1 MATKQNLIFKDAEKA
16 KAAIM
21 KSQQK
26 EIKDLYVK
34 WADDIGKKAE
44 MYAKK
49 TTPSSALQETQMKTL
64 KKQLT
69 AASKQISNEIYG
81 IIKNN
86 MYLMSNAVVGD
97 SKKWMKSLGFGDE
110 AANMMFTNI
119 PDSTVRNIIT
129 GQIYDSGWSLS
140 KAIWSD
146 NEKNLKDIYAI
157 VGKGI
162 AENSSIYDISK
173 ELETYVNPNKKLPW
187 NFKGK
192 DGVKIFKK
200 SVDYNAQRLARTLVQ
215 HGYQQSF
222 IAVTKDNPL
231 VEEYLWLANGSR
243 VCPIC
248 KARNGKHYSKDNL
261 PMDHPNG
268 MCTMVP
274 VVNSNMIDDLA
285 DWVKNPDKN
294 PKLTKFAK
302 KLGYK
307 ESQIKAGDVVKIKN
321 VSKSKT
327 DTKKILK
334 FTNAQEKYL
343 AKYGYSVNNMP
354 KDYDEWFIKLTFEDN
369 IALSKWG
376 IKANKSV
383 KELFDKYLNVKKYKT
398 VKIEGITDLE
408 NDLESIKKTLSEIP
422 EEIYKDIWNNPVT
435 DEEYKALIKGIAN
448 KKNYY
453 NMMIN
458 DLKDETSFQYQFMVV
473 QGGQDPIKEIAKY
486 EKYIKDIEKLESKGE
501 SYFKLV
507 SKANKIED
515 KIEDKITEIQF
526 ANLKPGEDIKFDVD
540 LFTKEAKDDARK
552 FVSRDAADRWYRPQ
566 LDKTWN
572 NATEKEK
579 YSVWEYTQNS
589 NPINKSLSGYHDSW
603 DRKDFKG
610 LGKTDLGHE
619 DKWRNF
625 RTKEFEDKFGKDG
638 HKNYKMVV
646 ENLTKIID
654 KSEMK
659 ESAYLVRGS
668 DVDGLAGLLEGN
680 LISFD
685 DAKSL
690 IKTGGIRNMKKML
703 NGQKF
708 TNHAFTS
715 TGISSGTGFSGD
727 IVYEIYAPKGT
738 RYIYAEPTSYYGD
751 TISGEN
757 IYKVGQDYD
766 SIGSEAEIIL
776 QRGTTFI
783 IRDVEKE
790 GNKIKIKMDVVEQ
803 PDYFKT
809 GLEYTHTKGKTTYT
823 K

>member
-49 TTPSSALQETQMKTL
+49 TTPSSGLQEIQMKTL

-307 ESQIKAGDVVKIKN
+307 ESQIKAGDVVKIKGAN
-321 VSKSKT
+321 AAQKTENKFTDLQDKYLSKYGYTPNNMPKNYNEWFGKLSVEDMFEISSLQSKKGLSYDEWFDKYLKSVQNT
-327 DTKKILK
+327 QVAQKAEKAVKAKTKKIPK

-343 AKYGYSVNNMP
+343 AKYGYSIDNMP

-369 IALSKWG
+369 LALSKWG

-398 VKIEGITDLE
+398 VKVD
-408 NDLESIKKTLSEIP
+408 
-422 EEIYKDIWNNPVT
+422 DIADVNTAANVG
-435 DEEYKALIKGIAN
+435 DE
-448 KKNYY
+448 
-453 NMMIN
+453 
-458 DLKDETSFQYQFMVV
+458 VV
-473 QGGQDPIKEIAKY
+473 FG
-486 EKYIKDIEKLESKGE
+486 
-501 SYFKLV
+501 
-507 SKANKIED
+507 
-515 KIEDKITEIQF
+515 
-526 ANLKPGEDIKFDVD
+526 VD
-540 LFTKEAKDDARK
+540 AYSKEAKRQAK
-552 FVSRDAADRWYRPQ
+552 MFASRDGADRYYRPK
-566 LDKTWN
+566 LDKFWDKT
-572 NATEKEK
+572 TEKEK

-589 NPINKSLSGYHDSW
+589 NPINKSLSGYHDTW
-603 DRKDFKG
+603 DRDDFKG

-619 DKWRNF
+619 DKWRKFN
-625 RTKEFEDKFGKDG
+625 TDSFEKKFGKDG
-638 HKNYKMVV
+638 HKDYKTVV
-646 ENLTKIID
+646 EKLTNVID
-654 KSEMK
+654 KSKMDD
-659 ESAYLVRGS
+659 SVYLVRGS
-668 DVDGLAGLLEGN
+668 DAEGLAGLLEGN

-685 DAKSL
+685 DARKL
-690 IKTGGIRNMKKML
+690 IKKNNIEDLKKVIK
-703 NGQKF
+703 GQKF
-708 TNHAFTS
+708 TNHSFTS
-715 TGISSGTGFSGD
+715 TGIASGTGFNDD
-727 IVYEIYAPKGT
+727 IAYEIFAPKGT
-738 RYIYAEPTSYYGD
+738 KYIYAEPASYYGN
-751 TISGEN
+751 TISGESL
-757 IYKVGQDYD
+757 YKTGQSY
-766 SIGSEAEIIL
+766 SSVGSEAEVIL
-776 QRGTTFI
+776 QRGTTFT
-783 IRDVEKE
+783 IRDVKKE
-790 GNKIKIKMDVVEQ
+790 GSKIKIIMDVTEQ

-809 GLEYTHTKGKTTYT
+809 GLEHTHTKGKTYYT

>member
-44 MYAKK
+44 MYATK
-49 TTPSSALQETQMKTL
+49 TTPSSVLQEAQMKAL

-86 MYLMSNAVVGD
+86 MYLVSDAVVGD

-110 AANMMFTNI
+110 AANMMFSNV

-129 GQIYDSGWSLS
+129 GQIYESGWSLS

-157 VGKGI
+157 VGKGV
-162 AENSSIYDISK
+162 AENSSIYDIAK

-222 IAVTKDNPL
+222 ISTTKDNPL
-231 VEEYLWLANGSR
+231 VEEYIWLANGSR

-248 KARNGKHYSKDNL
+248 ESRNGKHYSKDNL

-274 VVNSNMIDDLA
+274 VVNNNMIDDLA

-294 PKLTKFAK
+294 PKLTNFAK

-307 ESQIKAGDVVKIKN
+307 ESQIEAGDVVKIK
-321 VSKSKT
+321 STKT
-327 DTKKILK
+327 KTKKVPK

-343 AKYGYSVNNMP
+343 TKYGYSLDNMP
-354 KDYDEWFIKLTFEDN
+354 KDYDEWFFKLTLDDTVELN
-369 IALSKWG
+369 KWG
-376 IKANKSV
+376 VKANKSIE
-383 KELFDKYLNVKKYKT
+383 ELFDKYLNVTKYKT
-398 VKIEGITDLE
+398 VKID
-408 NDLESIKKTLSEIP
+408 D
-422 EEIYKDIWNNPVT
+422 VT
-435 DEEYKALIKGIAN
+435 DVKTAAKIG
-448 KKNYY
+448 
-453 NMMIN
+453 
-458 DLKDETSFQYQFMVV
+458 DE
-473 QGGQDPIKEIAKY
+473 II
-486 EKYIKDIEKLESKGE
+486 
-501 SYFKLV
+501 
-507 SKANKIED
+507 
-515 KIEDKITEIQF
+515 
-526 ANLKPGEDIKFDVD
+526 FDAD
-540 LFTKEAKDDARK
+540 MYTKEAKREAK
-552 FVSRDAADRWYRPQ
+552 MFASKSSADRYYRPK
-566 LDKTWN
+566 LDKTWEK
-572 NATEKEK
+572 ATEKER

-589 NPINKSLSGYHDSW
+589 NPINKSLSGYHDTW
-603 DRKDFKG
+603 DREDFKG

-619 DKWRNF
+619 DKWRSF
-625 RTKEFEDKFGKDG
+625 DTDAFEKKFGKNG
-638 HKNYKMVV
+638 HKDYKMVV
-646 ENLTKIID
+646 EKLTNIID
-654 KSEMK
+654 KSKMED
-659 ESAYLVRGS
+659 SAYLVRGS

-685 DAKSL
+685 DAKKL
-690 IKTGGIRNMKKML
+690 IKSNDIKSLKKVIE
-703 NGQKF
+703 GQKF
-708 TNHAFTS
+708 TNHSFTS
-715 TGISSGTGFSGD
+715 TGIASGTGFSGD
-727 IVYEIYAPKGT
+727 IVYEVYAPKGT
-738 RYIYAEPTSYYGD
+738 KYIYAEPASYYGN
-751 TISGEN
+751 TINGEKL
-757 IYKVGQDYD
+757 YKVGQSY
-766 SIGSEAEIIL
+766 SSVGSEAEVIL

-783 IRDVEKE
+783 IRDVKKV
-790 GNKIKIKMDVVEQ
+790 GSTIKIKMDVVGQ
-803 PDYFKT
+803 PNYFKT
-809 GLEYTHTKGKTTYT
+809 GLEHTHTKGKTSYS

>member
-157 VGKGI
+157 VGKGV

-222 IAVTKDNPL
+222 IATTKDNPL
-231 VEEYLWLANGSR
+231 VEEYIWLANGSR

-274 VVNSNMIDDLA
+274 VINNNMIDDLA

-307 ESQIKAGDVVKIKN
+307 ESQIKAGDVVKIKGAN
-321 VSKSKT
+321 TAQKAEKAVKAK
-327 DTKKILK
+327 TKKIPK

-343 AKYGYSVNNMP
+343 AKYGYSIDNMP
-354 KDYDEWFIKLTFEDN
+354 KDYDEWFFKLSLDDLKN
-369 IALSKWG
+369 LGKWG
-376 IKANKSV
+376 VKSNKSIE
-383 KELFDKYLNVKKYKT
+383 ELFDKYLNVTKYKT
-398 VKIEGITDLE
+398 VKVDDITDI
-408 NDLESIKKTLSEIP
+408 NAAANVGDEI
-422 EEIYKDIWNNPVT
+422 T
-435 DEEYKALIKGIAN
+435 FG
-448 KKNYY
+448 
-453 NMMIN
+453 
-458 DLKDETSFQYQFMVV
+458 
-473 QGGQDPIKEIAKY
+473 
-486 EKYIKDIEKLESKGE
+486 
-501 SYFKLV
+501 
-507 SKANKIED
+507 
-515 KIEDKITEIQF
+515 
-526 ANLKPGEDIKFDVD
+526 VD
-540 LFTKEAKDDARK
+540 AYTKEAKRQAK
-552 FVSRDAADRWYRPQ
+552 MFATRDGADKYYRHK
-566 LDKTWN
+566 LDKFWDKT
-572 NATEKEK
+572 TEKEK
-579 YSVWEYTQNS
+579 YSVWEYTKNS
-589 NPINKSLSGYHDSW
+589 NPINKSLSGYHDTW
-603 DRKDFKG
+603 DRGDFKG

-619 DKWRNF
+619 DKWRTF
-625 RTKEFEDKFGKDG
+625 DTDSFEKKFGKNG
-638 HKNYKMVV
+638 HKDYKMVV
-646 ENLTKIID
+646 EKLTNVID
-654 KSEMK
+654 KSTMDD
-659 ESAYLVRGS
+659 SVYLVRGS

-685 DAKSL
+685 DARNL
-690 IKTGGIRNMKKML
+690 IKKNNIEDLKKVIK
-703 NGQKF
+703 GQKF

-715 TGISSGTGFSGD
+715 TGIASGTGFSGD
-727 IVYEIYAPKGT
+727 IAYEIFAPKGT
-738 RYIYAEPTSYYGD
+738 KYIYAEPASYYGN
-751 TISGEN
+751 TIDGESL
-757 IYKVGQDYD
+757 YKAGQSY
-766 SIGSEAEIIL
+766 SSVGSEAEVIL
-776 QRGTTFI
+776 QRGTTFT
-783 IRDVEKE
+783 IRDVKKE
-790 GNKIKIKMDVVEQ
+790 GSEIKIIMDVTEQ

-809 GLEYTHTKGKTTYT
+809 GLEHTHTKGKTSYT

>member
-97 SKKWMKSLGFGDE
+97 SKKWMKSLGFEDE

-274 VVNSNMIDDLA
+274 VINNNMIDDLA

-294 PKLTKFAK
+294 SKLTKFAK

-307 ESQIKAGDVVKIKN
+307 ESQIKAGDVVKIKGAN
-321 VSKSKT
+321 TAQKTENKFTDLQDKYLSKYGYTPNNMPKNYNEWFGKLSVEDMFEISSLQSKKGLSYDEWFDKYLKT
-327 DTKKILK
+327 VQNTQVAQKAEKAVKVKTKKVPK

-343 AKYGYSVNNMP
+343 TKYGYSLDNMP
-354 KDYDEWFIKLTFEDN
+354 KNYDEWFYKLTLEDTVELN
-369 IALSKWG
+369 KWG
-376 IKANKSV
+376 VKANKSIE
-383 KELFDKYLNVKKYKT
+383 ELFDKYLNVTKYKT
-398 VKIEGITDLE
+398 VKID
-408 NDLESIKKTLSEIP
+408 D
-422 EEIYKDIWNNPVT
+422 VT
-435 DEEYKALIKGIAN
+435 DVKTAAKIG
-448 KKNYY
+448 
-453 NMMIN
+453 
-458 DLKDETSFQYQFMVV
+458 DE
-473 QGGQDPIKEIAKY
+473 II
-486 EKYIKDIEKLESKGE
+486 
-501 SYFKLV
+501 
-507 SKANKIED
+507 
-515 KIEDKITEIQF
+515 
-526 ANLKPGEDIKFDVD
+526 FDAD
-540 LFTKEAKDDARK
+540 MYTKEAKREAK
-552 FVSRDAADRWYRPQ
+552 MFASKSSADRYYRPK
-566 LDKTWN
+566 LDKTWEK
-572 NATEKEK
+572 ATEKER

-589 NPINKSLSGYHDSW
+589 NPINKSLSGYHDTW
-603 DRKDFKG
+603 DREDFKG

-619 DKWRNF
+619 DKWRSF
-625 RTKEFEDKFGKDG
+625 DTDAFEKKFGKNG
-638 HKNYKMVV
+638 HKDYKMVV
-646 ENLTKIID
+646 EKLTNIID
-654 KSEMK
+654 KSKMED
-659 ESAYLVRGS
+659 SAYLVRGS

-685 DAKSL
+685 DAKKL
-690 IKTGGIRNMKKML
+690 IKSNDIKSLKKVIE
-703 NGQKF
+703 GQKF
-708 TNHAFTS
+708 TNHSFTS
-715 TGISSGTGFSGD
+715 TGIASGTGFSGD
-727 IVYEIYAPKGT
+727 IVYEVYAPKGT
-738 RYIYAEPTSYYGD
+738 KYIYAEPASYYGN
-751 TISGEN
+751 TISGESL
-757 IYKVGQDYD
+757 YKAGQSY
-766 SIGSEAEIIL
+766 SSVGSEAEVIL

-783 IRDVEKE
+783 IRDVKKV
-790 GNKIKIKMDVVEQ
+790 GSTIKIKMDVVGQ
-803 PDYFKT
+803 PNYFKT
-809 GLEYTHTKGKTTYT
+809 GLEHTHTKGKTSYS

>member
-157 VGKGI
+157 VGKGV

-222 IAVTKDNPL
+222 IATTKDNPL

-274 VVNSNMIDDLA
+274 VINNNMIDDLA

-307 ESQIKAGDVVKIKN
+307 ESQIKAGDVVKIKGAN
-321 VSKSKT
+321 AAQKTEKKFTDLQDKYLSKYGYTPNNMPKDYNEWFDKVNIGDLLDIDKLQSKKGLSYEEWFDKYLKSVQNT
-327 DTKKILK
+327 QVAQVVQKAEKAVKAKTKKIPK

-343 AKYGYSVNNMP
+343 AKYGYSIDNMP
-354 KDYDEWFIKLTFEDN
+354 KDYNEWFGKLSLDDLKN
-369 IALSKWG
+369 LGKWG
-376 IKANKSV
+376 VKSNKSV
-383 KELFDKYLNVKKYKT
+383 EELFDKYLNVTKYKT
-398 VKIEGITDLE
+398 VKVDDITDI
-408 NDLESIKKTLSEIP
+408 NAAANVGDEI
-422 EEIYKDIWNNPVT
+422 T
-435 DEEYKALIKGIAN
+435 FG
-448 KKNYY
+448 
-453 NMMIN
+453 
-458 DLKDETSFQYQFMVV
+458 
-473 QGGQDPIKEIAKY
+473 
-486 EKYIKDIEKLESKGE
+486 
-501 SYFKLV
+501 
-507 SKANKIED
+507 
-515 KIEDKITEIQF
+515 
-526 ANLKPGEDIKFDVD
+526 VD
-540 LFTKEAKDDARK
+540 AYTKEAKRQAK
-552 FVSRDAADRWYRPQ
+552 MFATRDGADKYYRYK
-566 LDKTWN
+566 LDKFWDKT
-572 NATEKEK
+572 TEKEK
-579 YSVWEYTQNS
+579 YSVWEYTKNS
-589 NPINKSLSGYHDSW
+589 NPINKSLSGYHDTW
-603 DRKDFKG
+603 DRGDFKG

-619 DKWRNF
+619 DKWRTF
-625 RTKEFEDKFGKDG
+625 RTDSFEKKFGKNG
-638 HKNYKMVV
+638 HKDYKMVI
-646 ENLTKIID
+646 EKLTNVID
-654 KSEMK
+654 KSTMDD
-659 ESAYLVRGS
+659 SVYLVRGS
-668 DVDGLAGLLEGN
+668 DANGLAGLLEGN

-685 DAKSL
+685 DARNL
-690 IKTGGIRNMKKML
+690 IKKNNIEDLKKVIK
-703 NGQKF
+703 GQKF

-715 TGISSGTGFSGD
+715 TGIASGTGFSDD
-727 IVYEIYAPKGT
+727 IAYEIFAPKGT
-738 RYIYAEPTSYYGD
+738 KYIYAEPASYYGN
-751 TISGEN
+751 TISGESL
-757 IYKVGQDYD
+757 YKAGQSY
-766 SIGSEAEIIL
+766 SSVGSEAEVIL

-783 IRDVEKE
+783 IRDVKKE
-790 GNKIKIKMDVVEQ
+790 GSKIKIIMDVTEQ

-809 GLEYTHTKGKTTYT
+809 GLEHTHTKGKTSYT

>member
-49 TTPSSALQETQMKTL
+49 TTPSSGLQETQMKTL

-86 MYLMSNAVVGD
+86 MYLMSDAVVGD
-97 SKKWMKSLGFGDE
+97 SKKWMKSLGFEDE

-307 ESQIKAGDVVKIKN
+307 ESQIKAGDVVKIKGAN
-321 VSKSKT
+321 AAQKT
-327 DTKKILK
+327 EKAVKVKTKKVPK

-343 AKYGYSVNNMP
+343 TKYGYSLDNMP
-354 KDYDEWFIKLTFEDN
+354 KNYDEWFYKLTLEDT
-369 IALSKWG
+369 AELGKWG
-376 IKANKSV
+376 VKANKSIE
-383 KELFDKYLNVKKYKT
+383 ELFDKYLNVTKYKT
-398 VKIEGITDLE
+398 VKVDDITDV
-408 NDLESIKKTLSEIP
+408 NAAVNIGDEI
-422 EEIYKDIWNNPVT
+422 T
-435 DEEYKALIKGIAN
+435 FG
-448 KKNYY
+448 
-453 NMMIN
+453 
-458 DLKDETSFQYQFMVV
+458 
-473 QGGQDPIKEIAKY
+473 
-486 EKYIKDIEKLESKGE
+486 
-501 SYFKLV
+501 
-507 SKANKIED
+507 
-515 KIEDKITEIQF
+515 
-526 ANLKPGEDIKFDVD
+526 VD
-540 LFTKEAKDDARK
+540 AYTKEAKRQAK
-552 FVSRDAADRWYRPQ
+552 MFASRDGADRYYRPK
-566 LDKTWN
+566 LDKFWDKT
-572 NATEKEK
+572 TEKEK

-589 NPINKSLSGYHDSW
+589 NPINKSLSGYHDTW
-603 DRKDFKG
+603 DRGDFKG

-619 DKWRNF
+619 DKWRRF
-625 RTKEFEDKFGKDG
+625 DTDSFEKKFGKDG
-638 HKNYKMVV
+638 HKDYKMVV
-646 ENLTKIID
+646 EKLTNVID
-654 KSEMK
+654 KSKMK
-659 ESAYLVRGS
+659 DSVYLVRGS
-668 DVDGLAGLLEGN
+668 DAEGLAGLLEGN

-685 DAKSL
+685 DARKL
-690 IKTGGIRNMKKML
+690 IKKNNIEDLKKVIK
-703 NGQKF
+703 GQKF
-708 TNHAFTS
+708 TNHSFTS
-715 TGISSGTGFSGD
+715 TGIASGTGFND
-727 IVYEIYAPKGT
+727 EIAYEIFAPKGT
-738 RYIYAEPTSYYGD
+738 KYIYAEPASYYGN
-751 TISGEN
+751 TISGESL
-757 IYKVGQDYD
+757 YKAGQSY
-766 SIGSEAEIIL
+766 SSVGSEAEVIL

-783 IRDVEKE
+783 IRDVKKE
-790 GNKIKIKMDVVEQ
+790 GSKIKIIMDVTEQ

-809 GLEYTHTKGKTTYT
+809 GLEHTHTKGKTSYI

>member
-97 SKKWMKSLGFGDE
+97 SKKWMKSLGFEDE

-274 VVNSNMIDDLA
+274 VINNNMIDDLA

-294 PKLTKFAK
+294 SKLTKFAK

-307 ESQIKAGDVVKIKN
+307 ESQIKAGDVVKIKGAN
-321 VSKSKT
+321 TAQKTENKFTDLQDKYLSKYGYTPNNMPKNYNEWFGKLSVEDMFEISSLQSKKGLSYDEWFDKYLKT
-327 DTKKILK
+327 VQNTQVAQKAEKAVKVKTKKVPK

-343 AKYGYSVNNMP
+343 TKYGYSLDNMP
-354 KDYDEWFIKLTFEDN
+354 KNYDEWFYKLTLEDT
-369 IALSKWG
+369 AELGKWG
-376 IKANKSV
+376 VKANKSIE
-383 KELFDKYLNVKKYKT
+383 ELFDKYLNVTKYKT
-398 VKIEGITDLE
+398 VKVDDITDV
-408 NDLESIKKTLSEIP
+408 NAAVNIGDEI
-422 EEIYKDIWNNPVT
+422 T
-435 DEEYKALIKGIAN
+435 FG
-448 KKNYY
+448 
-453 NMMIN
+453 
-458 DLKDETSFQYQFMVV
+458 
-473 QGGQDPIKEIAKY
+473 
-486 EKYIKDIEKLESKGE
+486 
-501 SYFKLV
+501 
-507 SKANKIED
+507 
-515 KIEDKITEIQF
+515 
-526 ANLKPGEDIKFDVD
+526 VD
-540 LFTKEAKDDARK
+540 AYTKEAKRQAK
-552 FVSRDAADRWYRPQ
+552 MFASRDGADRYYRPK
-566 LDKTWN
+566 LDKFWDKT
-572 NATEKEK
+572 TEKEK

-589 NPINKSLSGYHDSW
+589 NPINKSLSGYHDTW
-603 DRKDFKG
+603 NRDDFKG

-619 DKWRNF
+619 DKWRKFN
-625 RTKEFEDKFGKDG
+625 TDSFEKKFGKDG
-638 HKNYKMVV
+638 HKDYKMVV
-646 ENLTKIID
+646 EKLTNVID
-654 KSEMK
+654 KSKMK
-659 ESAYLVRGS
+659 DSVYLVRGS
-668 DVDGLAGLLEGN
+668 DAEGLAGLLEGN

-685 DAKSL
+685 DARKL
-690 IKTGGIRNMKKML
+690 IKKNNIEDLKKVIK
-703 NGQKF
+703 GQKF
-708 TNHAFTS
+708 TNHSFTS
-715 TGISSGTGFSGD
+715 TGIASGTGFND
-727 IVYEIYAPKGT
+727 EIAYEIFAPKGT
-738 RYIYAEPTSYYGD
+738 KYIYAEPASYYGN
-751 TISGEN
+751 TISGESL
-757 IYKVGQDYD
+757 YKAGQSY
-766 SIGSEAEIIL
+766 SSVGSEAEVIL

-783 IRDVEKE
+783 IRDVKKE
-790 GNKIKIKMDVVEQ
+790 GSKIKIIMDVTEQ

-809 GLEYTHTKGKTTYT
+809 GLEHTHTKGKTSYT